1 MRRTGIVE
9 DKEEKNILVIEDNAD
24 TLDLVC
30 TILRNAGFET
40 DGVTN
45 ADAAVD
51 YMNTRIPDL
60 LVIDY
65 MLPDVDGFTT
75 LQMCRAQGARTTLAV
90 MLTADDRLATL
101 QHALD
106 RGFDEF
112 LPKPILDNDEFV
124 ERLKSV
130 MARRRR

>member
-1 MRRTGIVE
+1 
-9 DKEEKNILVIEDNAD
+9 
-24 TLDLVC
+24 
-30 TILRNAGFET
+30 
-40 DGVTN
+40 
-45 ADAAVD
+45 
-51 YMNTRIPDL
+51 
-60 LVIDY
+60 
-65 MLPDVDGFTT
+65 
-75 LQMCRAQGARTTLAV
+75 

-130 MARRRR
+130 MARRR